1 MKFEEWYLKNR
12 EQGNHL
18 NMSDAEKGWFACK
31 EEVIKIL
38 ERFDKEQCYYYLK
51 NLMRENL

>member
-31 EEVIKIL
+31 KEVIKIL